1 MATVSETVAHL
12 TERFTAAGL
21 DTPRLDARILIG
33 HALGLA
39 PSLLF
44 SRGQDEVPADALA
57 RIDGF
62 AHRRLAHEP
71 VARIM
76 GEREFYGLRF
86 RVTPDTLDPRAD
98 TETLVSAVLDSR
110 DRAGPHP
117 RVLDFG
123 TGTGCLLLAILH
135 GWPDATGLGVDI
147 SAAALAVARDNANAL
162 GLANRA
168 SFVVGNWDEGLSGAF
183 DVIVS
188 NPPYI
193 ATREIDDLAPEVRGF
208 DPHGA
213 LNGGPDGLA
222 CYRAIL
228 PAAQRL
234 LSPNGRLYLEIG
246 STQAEAVS
254 ALAGGA
260 GLAIMGR
267 IRDLAGHD
275 RCLVATVA

>member
-1 MATVSETVAHL
+1 MASVSETVAHL

-44 SRGQDEVPADALA
+44 SRGQDDIPADAAA

-62 AHRRLAHEP
+62 ARRRLAHEP
-71 VARIM
+71 VSRII

-86 RVTPDTLDPRAD
+86 RVTPDTLDPRPD
-98 TETLVSAVLDSR
+98 TETLVSAVLESR
-110 DRAGPHP
+110 DRTQLQA
-117 RVLDFG
+117 RILDFG

-135 GWPDATGLGVDI
+135 GWPEATGVGVDI
-147 SAAALAVARDNANAL
+147 SPAALTVARDNATAL
-162 GLANRA
+162 GLADRA
-168 SFVVGNWDEGLSGAF
+168 HFVTGNWGEGLSGAF

-193 ATREIDDLAPEVRGF
+193 AAREIDELAPEVRCF

-213 LNGGPDGLA
+213 LNGGPDGLD

-228 PAAQRL
+228 PAAGRL
-234 LSPNGRLYLEIG
+234 LKPKGRLYVEIG
-246 STQAEAVS
+246 STQAAAVS
-254 ALAGGA
+254 ALAA
-260 GLAIMGR
+260 AANLRVISR